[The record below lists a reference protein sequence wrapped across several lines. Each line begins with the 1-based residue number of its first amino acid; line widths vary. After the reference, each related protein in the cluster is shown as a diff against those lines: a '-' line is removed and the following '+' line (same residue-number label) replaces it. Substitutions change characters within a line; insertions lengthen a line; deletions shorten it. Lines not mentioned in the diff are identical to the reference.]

1 MAKKNQAQSI
11 SAEEVNTQEV
21 EATETQEVAA
31 VNVEDNSNAPK
42 AKAKKTP
49 TQAQQGK
56 KKRGFFKAIG
66 KWFKELF
73 SELKKVTWPTAK
85 DVSKNTAVVVIVVVV
100 FFILLFAIDYVLAGL
115 LSLLINGKWATL
127 FIS

>member
-1 MAKKNQAQSI
+1 MAKKNQAN
-11 SAEEVNTQEV
+11 SASVEETNVQ
-21 EATETQEVAA
+21 ATETQEVAA

-85 DVSKNTAVVVIVVVV
+85 DVSKNTAVLRLCVHD
-100 FFILLFAIDYVLAGL
+100 ILLPV
-115 LSLLINGKWATL
+115 
-127 FIS
+127 